1 MNLKQQQ
8 HQHQYQEM
16 IESAAIYKNLLN
28 LLKDDE
34 SFIEFLNQDFA

>member
-8 HQHQYQEM
+8 HQYQEM
-16 IESAAIYKNLLN
+16 IEAAAIYKNLLN

-34 SFIEFLNQDFA
+34 SFIEFLNQDFT